1 MYYDFDS
8 DTGDFN
14 LKMFQNTINPS
25 YLTVSN
31 DNNFVYSV
39 NENGKESKVSAFSYT
54 SSTGKLDFLNSQ
66 NSMGPILV
74 IINDEKM

>member
-1 MYYDFDS
+1 MYVYDFDS

-14 LKMFQNTINPS
+14 LKMENTINPS

-39 NENGKESKVSAFSYT
+39 NENGK
-54 SSTGKLDFLNSQ
+54 
-66 NSMGPILV
+66 
-74 IINDEKM
+74 

>member
-1 MYYDFDS
+1 LLIGTYTKGCSKGMYVYDFDS

-25 YLTVSN
+25 YLTVSDN
-31 DNNFVYSV
+31 DFVYSV

-54 SSTGKLDFLNSQ
+54 LPVN
-66 NSMGPILV
+66 
-74 IINDEKM
+74 

>member
-1 MYYDFDS
+1 MDAIARNVYVYDFDS

-14 LKMFQNTINPS
+14 FKMFLKNTINPS

-39 NENGKESKVSAFSYT
+39 NENSK
-54 SSTGKLDFLNSQ
+54 K
-66 NSMGPILV
+66 
-74 IINDEKM
+74 

>member
-1 MYYDFDS
+1 LLIGTYTKGCDSKGMYVYDFDS

-14 LKMFQNTINPS
+14 FKKCFTINPS

-39 NENGKESKVSAFSYT
+39 NENGKESKVSASYT
-54 SSTGKLDFLNSQ
+54 SPPVN
-66 NSMGPILV
+66 
-74 IINDEKM
+74 